1 MAPDGQR
8 MGAAEW
14 RMLLALSVLWG
25 ATFFFVKVALADLP
39 PFTIVLARVSI
50 AALALHVVVLASG
63 LRLPGRARDWA
74 PYLVMGALNNLVP
87 FSLIFWGQTQVASG
101 LAAVLNATTPIF
113 ALLLAHVLTRDEK
126 LTARKLAGV
135 AAGIA
140 GVAVMIGVD
149 ALDGLGLA
157 VAAQLAIVAA
167 GISYSFAGIY
177 GRRFKGQPPLL
188 TAAGQLTCS
197 ALLTLPVALVVD
209 QPWTL
214 AVPRWETWAAL
225 AGLALLSTA
234 LAYTLYFRILAA
246 AGATNLLLVT
256 LLIPVSA
263 LLLGILLLGERLAP
277 QHLVGMALILG
288 GLAVIDGRV
297 LAWLRAR
304 GPSVPPA
311 R

>member
-1 MAPDGQR
+1 MATDGQR

-14 RMLLALSVLWG
+14 RMLAALAALWG

-39 PFTIVLARVSI
+39 PFTIVLARVAV
-50 AALALHVVVLASG
+50 AALALHVVVLAAG
-63 LRLPGRARDWA
+63 LRMPGQLRAWG
-74 PYLVMGALNNLVP
+74 PYLVMGAINNLVP

-197 ALLTLPVALVVD
+197 ALLTLPVALAFD
-209 QPWTL
+209 RPWAL
-214 AVPRWETWAAL
+214 AMPRWETWAAL

-263 LLLGILLLGERLAP
+263 LLLGIVLLGERLAP
-277 QHLVGMALILG
+277 QHVAGMALILG
-288 GLAVIDGRV
+288 GLAVIDGRA
-297 LAWLRAR
+297 LAALSRKR
-304 GPSVPPA
+304 VP
-311 R
+311 

>member
-1 MAPDGQR
+1 MASDGQR

-14 RMLLALSVLWG
+14 RMLVALSVLWG

-39 PFTIVLARVSI
+39 PFSIVLARVAL
-50 AALALHVVVLASG
+50 AALALHVVVLAAG
-63 LRLPGRARDWA
+63 LRMPGRLRAWG
-74 PYLVMGALNNLVP
+74 PYLVMGAINNLVP

-167 GISYSFAGIY
+167 GISYSVAGIY

-197 ALLTLPVALVVD
+197 ALLTLPVALVID
-209 QPWTL
+209 RPWAL
-214 AVPRWETWAAL
+214 APPRAETWAAL

-297 LAWLRAR
+297 LALLSRRRA
-304 GPSVPPA
+304 P
-311 R
+311 